1 MHRRDTIAAGRDETK
16 GLIALTMYT
25 EDTKE
30 LVGITIGDL
39 LDAQAAKYP
48 EQDCVVYP
56 HGKKDRWSYREFA
69 DRTDALA
76 RGFMALGVRPGDKV
90 SIWATNVPEWL
101 LTQFST
107 AKMGG
112 VLVTVNT
119 NYKQFE
125 LEYLLRQSDTTTLVL
140 IDGYRDS
147 NYVQHVR
154 ALVPELEESEPGKL
168 VSKRLPF
175 LKNVIYVG
183 DRENTPGGMFHFDD
197 LYALAEGVSDA
208 ELAARKASLDPD
220 DVINMQYTSGTTG
233 FPKGVQL
240 THYNLVNNG
249 KCIGDCMKLSTA
261 DRFCITVPLFHC
273 FGVVL
278 SVMASVTHG
287 ASMIM
292 VEAFH
297 PIRVMEAV
305 MWENCTGLNG
315 VPTMFIAMLE
325 NERFSEFRFDR
336 LRTGIMAGSPCP
348 TQVMRRVVD
357 EMNMSQI
364 TIVFGQ
370 TESSPGMTQTTV
382 DDPLELRVSTVG
394 RLLPYCE
401 GKIID
406 PESGVECPPNVPG
419 EICTRGYHIMKGY
432 YKMPEATAAA
442 IDEEGWLHT
451 GDIGTVDENGYYKIT
466 GRLKD
471 MIIRGGEN
479 IYPREIEEYLY
490 THPAV
495 SDVQVIGVPDKKYGE
510 EVLAYVILKEGCEA
524 GEQELVQFVR
534 EGLSRYKSPR
544 YVRFIDEYPMTAS
557 GKIQKY
563 ILRER
568 AVQELGLGDAAEIE
582 TA

>member
-1 MHRRDTIAAGRDETK
+1 MVK
-16 GLIALTMYT
+16 
-25 EDTKE
+25 
-30 LVGITIGDL
+30 ITIGDL
-39 LDAQAAKYP
+39 LDKQAEKYP
-48 EQDCVVYP
+48 DQDCVIYP
-56 HGKKDRWSYREFA
+56 HGKKDRWSYRQFSEM
-69 DRTDALA
+69 TDVVA
-76 RGFMALGVRPGDKV
+76 RGFMALGVMPDDKV

-107 AKMGG
+107 AKMGA

-140 IDGYRDS
+140 IGGYRDS
-147 NYVQHVR
+147 NYVEHIK
-154 ALVPELEESEPGKL
+154 ALVPELETCEPGKL
-168 VSKRLPF
+168 QCKRLPF
-175 LKNVIYVG
+175 LKNVVYIG
-183 DRENTPGGMFHFDD
+183 DRAETPKGMFNFED
-197 LYALAEGVSDA
+197 LYTLAEQVSQEQLKA
-208 ELAARKASLDPD
+208 CQASLDVD

-249 KCIGDCMKLSTA
+249 KCIGDCMKLSTK
-261 DRFCITVPLFHC
+261 DRYCITVPLFHC

-287 ASMIM
+287 STMVM
-292 VEAFH
+292 VEYFH
-297 PIRVMEAV
+297 PIRVMEAL
-305 MWENCTGLNG
+305 MWEKCTGVNG

-325 NERFSEFRFDR
+325 NEHFPEFDFSN

-370 TESSPGMTQTTV
+370 TECSPGMTQTTV
-382 DDPLELRVSTVG
+382 DDALELRVSTVG

-401 GKIID
+401 GKIVD
-406 PESGVECPPNVPG
+406 AETGELCPPNTPG

-442 IDEEGWLHT
+442 IDAEGWLHT

-479 IYPREIEEYLY
+479 IYPREIEEFIY

-510 EVLAYVILKEGCEA
+510 EVLAYVIIKEDMA
-524 GEQELVQFVR
+524 ATEQELIEFVK
-534 EGLSRYKSPR
+534 EGLSRYKAPR

-568 AVQELGLGDAAEIE
+568 AVQELGLGEAAAIE